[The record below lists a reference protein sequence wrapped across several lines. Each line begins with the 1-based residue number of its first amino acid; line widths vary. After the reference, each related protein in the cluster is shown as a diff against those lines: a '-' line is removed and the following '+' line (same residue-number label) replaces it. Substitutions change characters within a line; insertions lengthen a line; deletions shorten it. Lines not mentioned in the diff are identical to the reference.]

1 MIGDDE
7 RERVREATDFVSL
20 VGETVQLRERS
31 SGDFWGCCPFHHE
44 KSPSFHV
51 KADTG
56 FWYCFGCGEGGD
68 VFNYVQ
74 KREGLDF
81 PDSIR
86 YLADRAGIELHE
98 TGQARRGPAR
108 NRLHLC
114 LQAAEDFYANQLLRV
129 RGKAQ
134 DAARAYCAGRG
145 MGSAVCRRWGLGYAP
160 GHGEL
165 VRHLGSLG
173 FTSQEML
180 AADLAVQRSGRLA
193 DRFYDRVMFPIHDEA
208 GRAIGMG
215 GRIMGDAKPK
225 YINSKDS
232 PVWHKSKHLFAF
244 DRAKESA
251 VATGELV
258 VVEGYTDTIALH
270 EAGFTNVAAVLGT
283 ALTLDHIKLINRLK
297 SKRVVVMLDGDA
309 AGQRAADKT
318 VRFVDK
324 TEADLL
330 CVTLPDDADPAEY
343 VAAHGADAL
352 RDRLAEARPLID
364 VVLERHLDGAGS
376 MGPGR
381 RVRAMEDVA
390 SILAPLKDSILID
403 GYARRV
409 ADALGTSPE
418 EALRRIR
425 AAEVPQDDDG
435 ARGRRQAQA
444 PAAPPDAYDRYR
456 DVYEPE
462 PEPGAGEGPWSSWG
476 EPVRDPASDLEARAE
491 RELLGAMVA
500 HPGAFGGQAARI
512 ASTTWSDP
520 RHEAVAWAVLGLP
533 PGSTPADAARAAT
546 EAVPE
551 APALLSGAS
560 IDVVSSAPAESKAA
574 FLVDNVEL
582 FSLRRRSRA
591 LQARLASPG
600 PDDDVR
606 SLMQEVVD
614 LGAREAALKE
624 SLAGSH

>member
-1 MIGDDE
+1 MIGDED

-81 PDSIR
+81 PDAIR

-98 TGQARRGPAR
+98 TGHANRGPKR
-108 NRLHLC
+108 GRLNLC
-114 LQAAEDFYANQLLRV
+114 LQEAERFYANQLLRV
-129 RGKAQ
+129 RGPAQ
-134 DAARAYCAGRG
+134 DSARAYCAGRS
-145 MGSAVCRRWGLGYAP
+145 MGAEVCKRWGLGFAP
-160 GHGEL
+160 GHGQL

-208 GRAIGMG
+208 GRSIGMG
-215 GRIMGDAKPK
+215 GRVMGDGKPK
-225 YINSKDS
+225 YLNSKDS
-232 PVWHKSKHLFAF
+232 AVWHKSKHLFAF
-244 DRAKESA
+244 DRAKEPA
-251 VATGELV
+251 VASGEIV
-258 VVEGYTDTIALH
+258 IVEGYTDTIALH

-283 ALTLDHIKLINRLK
+283 ALTIDHIKLINRLK
-297 SKRVVVMLDGDA
+297 PKRIVVMLDGDA
-309 AGQRAADKT
+309 AGQRAAEKT

-343 VAAHGADAL
+343 LEAHGAAAL

-381 RVRAMEDVA
+381 RVRAMEEVA

-409 ADALGTSPE
+409 ADALGTSAE

-425 AAEVPQDDDG
+425 AAEVPAEG
-435 ARGRRQAQA
+435 ERVSQASRHDVPDEVPYA
-444 PAAPPDAYDRYR
+444 SYGPDYGPA
-456 DVYEPE
+456 PE
-462 PEPGAGEGPWSSWG
+462 PDYGPWDTQTL
-476 EPVRDPASDLEARAE
+476 PPRDPASELEATVE

-500 HPGAFGGQAARI
+500 HPDAFGGQAARI
-512 ASTTWSDP
+512 ASITWSDP
-520 RHEAVAWAVLGLP
+520 RHEAIAWAVLGLP
-533 PGSTPADAARAAT
+533 PQSSPADAARAAT
-546 EAVPE
+546 DAVPE

-560 IDVVSSAPAESKAA
+560 IDVVSNEAPESKVA

-582 FSLRRRSRA
+582 FSVRRRSRA
-591 LQARLASPG
+591 IQARLSSPG

-606 SLMQEVVD
+606 SLMQEVMD
-614 LGAREAALKE
+614 LGAREASLKM
-624 SLAGSH
+624 SLAGEG